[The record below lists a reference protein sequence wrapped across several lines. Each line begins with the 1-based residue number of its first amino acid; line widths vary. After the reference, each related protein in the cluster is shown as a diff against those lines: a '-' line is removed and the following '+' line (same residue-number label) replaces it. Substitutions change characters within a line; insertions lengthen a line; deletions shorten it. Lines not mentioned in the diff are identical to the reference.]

1 MISLLILTHHKP
13 PYSLVTVQVIFPLF
27 CSQVSFH
34 PNISQYS
41 LYFHFSWSH
50 AKSII
55 TEMCSNRHWKMPQT
69 HGFIFQHFGCI
80 IMLYSP
86 ITLEIIV
93 LWINIISMIGLK
105 SLEVSEVKC
114 QLLSPV
120 WLFLTPRTIQLMEF
134 SRLEYWSGKPFPSQ
148 GDLSNPGI
156 DPRSSTLQ
164 ADSLRAEPW
173 GKPKNAR
180 VGNLSLLQEI
190 FPTQESNWG
199 LCTAGGFFTIW
210 AIKEDP
216 WGKGLLYIHLKF
228 SPQHLAKSLSSHRT
242 GKGSFHSNPKERQCQ
257 RVFKLLH
264 NCTHLTR

>member
-13 PYSLVTVQVIFPLF
+13 PYSLATIQVIFPLF

-50 AKSII
+50 CKEHHYRNVQQQAL
-55 TEMCSNRHWKMPQT
+55 KMPQT

-86 ITLEIIV
+86 ITLEITV

-114 QLLSPV
+114 QMLSPV

-134 SRLEYWSGKPFPSQ
+134 SRLQYWNG
-148 GDLSNPGI
+148 
-156 DPRSSTLQ
+156 
-164 ADSLRAEPW
+164 
-173 GKPKNAR
+173 
-180 VGNLSLLQEI
+180 
-190 FPTQESNWG
+190 
-199 LCTAGGFFTIW
+199 
-210 AIKEDP
+210 
-216 WGKGLLYIHLKF
+216 
-228 SPQHLAKSLSSHRT
+228 
-242 GKGSFHSNPKERQCQ
+242 
-257 RVFKLLH
+257 
-264 NCTHLTR
+264 